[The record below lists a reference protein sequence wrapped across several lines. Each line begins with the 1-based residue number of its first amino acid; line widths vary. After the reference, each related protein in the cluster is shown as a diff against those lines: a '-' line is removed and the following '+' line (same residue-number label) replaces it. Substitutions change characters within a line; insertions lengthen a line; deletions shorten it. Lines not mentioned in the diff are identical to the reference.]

1 MRITSPSR
9 STCGRATRTASTSVP
24 LEDPRSSIAQ
34 APPALLEQLRFVAV
48 AVLEEWLPG
57 ARGVDHRLELGR
69 GAAVE
74 SQGIRHEAT
83 LGHRVTS
90 TDR

>member
-1 MRITSPSR
+1 MRARHLGVPGQR
-9 STCGRATRTASTSVP
+9 QLATRQAADR
-24 LEDPRSSIAQ
+24 DPIALGAQ
-34 APPALLEQLRFVAV
+34 RHEQLRFVAV
-48 AVLEEWLPG
+48 AVLEERLPG